1 MKPEPLEIDTQDRL
15 ATREEI
21 RRAISFNSE
30 DLLELCHRQGN
41 YCQIDSDFGGVIRYP
56 AEELEFFSY
65 LSEADD
71 SVTN

>member
-21 RRAISFNSE
+21 RRAISFTSE

>member
-30 DLLELCHRQGN
+30 DLLELCRRQGN

>member
-1 MKPEPLEIDTQDRL
+1 MKSETLEVQAEDRL

-21 RRAISFNSE
+21 QRAVSFSSE
-30 DLLELCHRQGN
+30 SLLELCHRQGN
-41 YCQIDSDFGGVIRYP
+41 YCQIDSDFAGIVQYP

-71 SVTN
+71 SVIN